1 MSDVMG
7 RSEAEYSKLEVELRD
22 AKAEI
27 KRANDRADR
36 AEAIQRVAVAAID
49 AGVSRDA
56 LPDVV
61 NRATDAGWTLKDG
74 RLVLVDKAM
83 GIPVLSYENSKPM
96 EPDEWVRNL
105 KSTARHLFSS
115 SADNQSGSQAGGG
128 QGVPTG
134 RDNPWSAEG
143 WNSTTQAKVYRE
155 SPARAE
161 AMAKAAGS
169 YLGALPPDPR
179 KKSY

>member
-7 RSEAEYSKLEVELRD
+7 RSDAEYSKLEAELRD

-27 KRANDRADR
+27 KRANERADR

-74 RLVLVDKAM
+74 RLVLVDKEM

-105 KSTARHLFSS
+105 KATAKHLFASPT
-115 SADNQSGSQAGGG
+115 DGQPQNDGG
-128 QGVPTG
+128 QAISTG

-143 WNSTTQAKVYRE
+143 WNSTAQAKVYRE

-161 AMAKAAGS
+161 AMAKAVGS
-169 YLGALPPDPR
+169 YLGAVSPNLP